1 VESRAREN
9 TTETRTSN
17 NKTNTTNL
25 NSFALGLYIP
35 PGFMNIRYAMFI
47 IFGLMCFMAAAQF
60 YITYPETAHKTLE
73 EIEEMFAPGGPKAWK
88 TKRGESRLDA
98 LLEDAVANRL
108 TIDHVGKGAVDEN
121 KKRAEGSVSHQ
132 AHVEDVADETRRD
145 EKV

>member
-1 VESRAREN
+1 MSGIKSPRN
-9 TTETRTSN
+9 ITETRTSN

-60 YITYPETAHKTLE
+60 YLTYPETAHKTLE

-108 TIDHVGKGAVDEN
+108 TIDHVGKGAVDG
-121 KKRAEGSVSHQ
+121 KRSEGSVSHQ
-132 AHVEDVADETRRD
+132 AHVEDVEDETRRD